1 MSLSFSTIIHLVLAF
16 QYENVETIVYY
27 CSIDFLGKMSLIA
40 GVGDEVIQ
48 FLTVIFVVIVATIA
62 WWSTNA
68 RPDRYRTVL
77 LMRSRNQHPITV
89 NLLTSESVDKKYF
102 QTLFVF

>member
-1 MSLSFSTIIHLVLAF
+1 MNIEVSVS
-16 QYENVETIVYY
+16 Y
-27 CSIDFLGKMSLIA
+27 CNIDFLGKMSLIE

-48 FLTVIFVVIVATIA
+48 FLTAVFVVIVATFA

-89 NLLTSESVDKKYF
+89 NLLTSESIGLNCFKI
-102 QTLFVF
+102 LFI